1 MWALG
6 VQRAWTRALSGNGGW
21 CWGWKVT
28 AGVLGGL
35 YPGKGCQ
42 ELHLALL
49 SHPIFH
55 RSELEPA
62 VWVTRR
68 EHGCA
73 GTSAV
78 SWSQLPVGTGRGAGP
93 PRTPQ
98 QWLRVAA
105 PGRGGNS
112 CQLQGCRGSLGIP
125 ACSCR
130 NGMVQLSLLAEG
142 WGLGGEQ
149 RGWPCCGAG
158 VTSLGLE
165 GAGHGPPCPSV
176 SPQRWGPSL
185 VSTPH
190 SRGVG
195 PELAAEPLPP
205 VLIAPPPSLASCCP
219 PKMAANGGRHVSPP
233 PCPPQHGGG
242 RHVVSLQCCQATG
255 DAALPVAPSKAAL
268 GEASPHPDT

>member
-1 MWALG
+1 MRGPVPSPGPSCRWAPGEVPDPPGLHSNG
-6 VQRAWTRALSGNGGW
+6 CVWQPRGEGATHASCRDVVAPSGSRPAPAGMEW
-21 CWGWKVT
+21 CSFPSWQK
-28 AGVLGGL
+28 AGV
-35 YPGKGCQ
+35 
-42 ELHLALL
+42 
-49 SHPIFH
+49 S
-55 RSELEPA
+55 
-62 VWVTRR
+62 
-68 EHGCA
+68 
-73 GTSAV
+73 
-78 SWSQLPVGTGRGAGP
+78 
-93 PRTPQ
+93 
-98 QWLRVAA
+98 
-105 PGRGGNS
+105 
-112 CQLQGCRGSLGIP
+112 
-125 ACSCR
+125 
-130 NGMVQLSLLAEG
+130 
-142 WGLGGEQ
+142 GGEQ

-195 PELAAEPLPP
+195 PELAADPLPP

-219 PKMAANGGRHVSPP
+219 PKMAASGGRHVSPP

>member
-6 VQRAWTRALSGNGGW
+6 VQRAWTCALSGNGGW

-142 WGLGGEQ
+142 WGLRGGAERVALLWGWGHIAGA
-149 RGWPCCGAG
+149 RGSRPWPTLSVCVPPAMGAQPGFHPTQSGRGAG
-158 VTSLGLE
+158 
-165 GAGHGPPCPSV
+165 AGSRATAPCANCTPPFIS
-176 SPQRWGPSL
+176 
-185 VSTPH
+185 
-190 SRGVG
+190 
-195 PELAAEPLPP
+195 
-205 VLIAPPPSLASCCP
+205 
-219 PKMAANGGRHVSPP
+219 
-233 PCPPQHGGG
+233 
-242 RHVVSLQCCQATG
+242 
-255 DAALPVAPSKAAL
+255 
-268 GEASPHPDT
+268 